1 MSSHNQPHQEK
12 QQTREKYY
20 IIHVSNSKAVYRWY
34 QKQATFFTWSWNL
47 REVMCD
53 TLLLSSLYWTA
64 ACLLALVFLLF
75 SLSLV
80 SFLVSRQVWIT
91 GKTTTCFSGSY
102 LQTFHQPIC
111 ALVLP
116 CLTHHQNS
124 EVIFLSK
131 LFTSNSSFPPRFGIE
146 EKWNKYLHA
155 ILAWDMH
162 KLFFNVLSFVFF
174 LLCANNNMLV
184 THSIFYMLPCT

>member
-1 MSSHNQPHQEK
+1 MFKEHEKHIRLVLSSHNQPHQEK

-80 SFLVSRQVWIT
+80 CFLVSRQVLNHW
-91 GKTTTCFSGSY
+91 KDYMFHWKSY
-102 LQTFHQPIC
+102 LQTFHQPIF
-111 ALVLP
+111 ALVFALFIP
-116 CLTHHQNS
+116 HPNS
-124 EVIFLSK
+124 IVIFLSK
-131 LFTSNSSFPPRFGIE
+131 LFTSNSSFPP
-146 EKWNKYLHA
+146 
-155 ILAWDMH
+155 
-162 KLFFNVLSFVFF
+162 S
-174 LLCANNNMLV
+174 
-184 THSIFYMLPCT
+184 